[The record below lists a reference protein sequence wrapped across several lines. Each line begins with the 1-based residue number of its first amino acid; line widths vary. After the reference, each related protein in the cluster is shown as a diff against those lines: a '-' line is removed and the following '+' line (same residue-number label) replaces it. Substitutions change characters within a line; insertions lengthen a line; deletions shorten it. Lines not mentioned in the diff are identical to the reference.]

1 MISGRAASRP
11 ALVALSLSVIL
22 VAGLSGCAA
31 DQQDDTQDDRSHPQ
45 EGQAV
50 AALAELEVKEAADKA
65 GYDRR
70 KFGSAW
76 ADIDG
81 NSCSTRND
89 VLQRDLESVELDA
102 DDCVVKSGTLPVD
115 PYTGERVQFTVGRSK
130 VDIDHLVALSDA
142 WQKGAKD
149 WEPAKRI
156 ALANDPL
163 NLLAVG
169 ASANRQKG
177 DKDAANW
184 LPSHEAYRCDYVAS
198 QIAVKQKY
206 ELWVTKEESESMSEV
221 LDSCPDQ
228 ELPDGGDASTSAPD
242 RFSAPR

>member
-1 MISGRAASRP
+1 MISGHAAFRP
-11 ALVALSLSVIL
+11 AAALTLTLSLVL
-22 VAGLSGCAA
+22 LTGCTTDEQDAA
-31 DQQDDTQDDRSHPQ
+31 KQDDRPDAA
-45 EGQAV
+45 GGGAV
-50 AALAELEVKEAADKA
+50 AALAELDVRAASDAA

-76 ADIDG
+76 ADVDG

-89 VLQRDLESVELDA
+89 VLQRDLDAVQLDA
-102 DDCVVKSGTLPVD
+102 DDCAVASGTLKAD
-115 PYTGERVQFTVGRSK
+115 PYTGERVEFTAGRSK
-130 VDIDHLVALSDA
+130 IDIDHLVPLSDA
-142 WQKGAKD
+142 WQKGAAEWD
-149 WEPAKRI
+149 PAKRI

-177 DKDAANW
+177 DKDAADW
-184 LPSHEAYRCDYVAS
+184 LPANDAYHCPYVAL

-206 ELWVTKEESESMSEV
+206 ELWVTEEEGKAMSTV
-221 LDSCPDQ
+221 LKGCSDQ
-228 ELPDGGDASTSAPD
+228 ELPEVGDAPTTAPD